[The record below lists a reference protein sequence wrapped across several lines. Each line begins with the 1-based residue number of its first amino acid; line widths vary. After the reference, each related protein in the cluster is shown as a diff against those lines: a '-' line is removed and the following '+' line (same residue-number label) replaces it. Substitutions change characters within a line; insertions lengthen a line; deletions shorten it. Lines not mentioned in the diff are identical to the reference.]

1 MTQTITGNGE
11 SAPIKGSEFNFYV
24 DTLTSN
30 AGTESGSF
38 LPRKFIGLSVGSEST
53 VNVQATGAVQ
63 INSTSNGSL
72 YAAEKSTA
80 KINAGSIT
88 LSANSA
94 NTSFAT
100 VVTATSDG
108 NVELQS
114 DSDITIQN
122 HYQRGGTAITVNA
135 AGHVSMRAKN
145 TISVLGSDSQAA
157 LKLNQTTAGTFDSP
171 NGAITLT
178 ANNIDLHGYVE
189 SSVLDQKDTN
199 GIFLN
204 ATESLSIAGNHSY
217 GAIYATKNSTLGFK
231 AGTLKI
237 ENLNTESRSSAV
249 RLEENSRLQTTLGAG
264 LSTIKGVNGIYTY
277 NGNPQLTILGNAEG
291 TSSLKVQ
298 GTWNGIVG
306 IGGAITTNDV
316 SLDFDVTREGDLPDR
331 WGINSGQGLVGVL
344 AAGTSKVQ
352 FSNQASAGKTLNVT
366 IDAKT
371 NSVKSSGLNADMGGE
386 LTVSQFESVVI
397 DVSNTGV
404 DSSVYGLRSC
414 SGTMRIK
421 DVDTV
426 SVTTNKGDA
435 VYLSSYKKQP
445 DGALEISSKNVTLDG
460 SSLGNGLNL
469 NGNGTLSISVQKI
482 LDIRG
487 KNALVVQDSEAVL
500 TVDAESSTQSTITGN
515 WDVKEGQASV
525 SLGSNADIKGDMT
538 TTNGSL
544 SMSMRDN
551 GKFTGAANGTQLDL
565 TFGDKSAWHLT
576 ADSSVTSLTGNGALI
591 NFAGLPDQGEAIH
604 TSQYRKLQTQ
614 AFKGTGN
621 TLAMHIDLANE
632 TVGQKLLDQF
642 VVAGKAEGTHVAQIT
657 FDSVDDVKTNS
668 INWLISQG
676 EGSNMTIT
684 NRDGSNT
691 FSGRGMV
698 SVWSLGFVH
707 TGEETLLDT
716 EEGRQQIAG
725 QTTGLGEGNW
735 FLVKNEVTEPDPN
748 PEPLPPEVED
758 NLVLGTSAAQAMAW
772 LDDNE
777 TLRDRIGEVRY
788 GAQDG
793 GWVRVDAQQDRF
805 RHGFKQESHGVMV
818 GYDRLTERNE
828 NSVWLLGG
836 AFRYAES
843 EQDGLGT
850 HDTDGELDQYAVKL
864 YGTWIHDKGS
874 YADIVLQAGRY
885 DQEINGFDNV
895 GTGSS
900 KADYTTYGFGASVEV
915 GHMFTFGNEE
925 ARYRNHWFVEPQFEL
940 SYFYAKGKDY
950 TISTGLRVEQGN
962 ADFLNGRAG
971 VVLGKKF
978 DYGTPGDK
986 RFFQIAMTGGV
997 THEFMGDQ
1005 TIRYRGV
1012 DGASK
1017 SIEANAVDGTRFYY
1031 GLTADWQC
1039 ADRWRA
1045 YASLERE
1052 EGDGYTQDYDVNIGV
1067 RYAF

>member
-135 AGHVSMRAKN
+135 AGHVSMMAKN

-386 LTVSQFESVVI
+386 LTVSQFENVVI

-460 SSLGNGLNL
+460 STLGNGLNL

-525 SLGSNADIKGDMT
+525 SLGSNADIKG
-538 TTNGSL
+538 S
-544 SMSMRDN
+544 
-551 GKFTGAANGTQLDL
+551 
-565 TFGDKSAWHLT
+565 
-576 ADSSVTSLTGNGALI
+576 
-591 NFAGLPDQGEAIH
+591 
-604 TSQYRKLQTQ
+604 
-614 AFKGTGN
+614 
-621 TLAMHIDLANE
+621 
-632 TVGQKLLDQF
+632 
-642 VVAGKAEGTHVAQIT
+642 
-657 FDSVDDVKTNS
+657 
-668 INWLISQG
+668 
-676 EGSNMTIT
+676 
-684 NRDGSNT
+684 
-691 FSGRGMV
+691 
-698 SVWSLGFVH
+698 
-707 TGEETLLDT
+707 
-716 EEGRQQIAG
+716 
-725 QTTGLGEGNW
+725 
-735 FLVKNEVTEPDPN
+735 
-748 PEPLPPEVED
+748 
-758 NLVLGTSAAQAMAW
+758 
-772 LDDNE
+772 
-777 TLRDRIGEVRY
+777 
-788 GAQDG
+788 
-793 GWVRVDAQQDRF
+793 
-805 RHGFKQESHGVMV
+805 
-818 GYDRLTERNE
+818 
-828 NSVWLLGG
+828 
-836 AFRYAES
+836 
-843 EQDGLGT
+843 
-850 HDTDGELDQYAVKL
+850 
-864 YGTWIHDKGS
+864 
-874 YADIVLQAGRY
+874 
-885 DQEINGFDNV
+885 
-895 GTGSS
+895 SS
-900 KADYTTYGFGASVEV
+900 KV
-915 GHMFTFGNEE
+915 
-925 ARYRNHWFVEPQFEL
+925 P
-940 SYFYAKGKDY
+940 
-950 TISTGLRVEQGN
+950 
-962 ADFLNGRAG
+962 
-971 VVLGKKF
+971 
-978 DYGTPGDK
+978 
-986 RFFQIAMTGGV
+986 
-997 THEFMGDQ
+997 
-1005 TIRYRGV
+1005 
-1012 DGASK
+1012 
-1017 SIEANAVDGTRFYY
+1017 
-1031 GLTADWQC
+1031 
-1039 ADRWRA
+1039 
-1045 YASLERE
+1045 
-1052 EGDGYTQDYDVNIGV
+1052 
-1067 RYAF
+1067 